1 MEEIIWASLDKV
13 QPRCWEQTDDWYR
26 NCLHQD
32 AMMCYATKITERAPA
47 ESPAERLGACKFL
60 PGQSPLQ
67 RILNLNLFGHKCV

>member
-1 MEEIIWASLDKV
+1 MEEINLDKV
-13 QPRCWEQTDDWYR
+13 PALMLGTDR
-26 NCLHQD
+26 RLVPKLLAQD